1 MELKLGFEECFKI
14 FIRVKSNRKAVQVK
28 KKMQNR
34 RHKDKSQITGNGH
47 ATAKRKMKRK
57 KRPVTAIYG
66 RRLAGQGILRIL
78 VCVLSLG
85 SQSHLCHI

>member
-1 MELKLGFEECFKI
+1 MELKLGFEECFKV
-14 FIRVKSNRKAVQVK
+14 FIRVKSKRKVVQVK
-28 KKMQNR
+28 RMQNR

-57 KRPVTAIYG
+57 KSPVTAIYG